1 MPWWEWTN
9 DSMYKDRTKPCELE
23 LHLYHLIAQ
32 VVAGGRS
39 SPDCRPLNIPP
50 GCWPLATWPHG
61 LRGPAQEQP
70 PDIFRYKL
78 MLIQRREEAT
88 LATQA
93 PVTSDLLLP
102 AQRAVQWGS
111 KLKG

>member
-1 MPWWEWTN
+1 MIQCIKIAQSLVNLNFT
-9 DSMYKDRTKPCELE
+9 CI
-23 LHLYHLIAQ
+23 LYHLIPQ

-50 GCWPLATWPHG
+50 GCWPLATGHWPPGHLG
-61 LRGPAQEQP
+61 SEAQEQP

-102 AQRAVQWGS
+102 AQRAAVQWGS